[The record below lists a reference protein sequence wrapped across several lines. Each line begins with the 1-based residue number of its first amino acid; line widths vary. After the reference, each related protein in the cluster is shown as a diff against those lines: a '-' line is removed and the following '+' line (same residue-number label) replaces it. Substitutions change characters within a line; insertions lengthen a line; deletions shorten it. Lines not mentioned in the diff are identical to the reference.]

1 MMADSEHGIR
11 ALEQTDLLRAVA
23 EHKAVF
29 FKSGWARYDTARP
42 GTLKLVPE
50 AGRLSALKA
59 DYGKMPPM
67 FFEAPP
73 PFDEIMKRI
82 ASLERAINEL
92 PVR

>member
-1 MMADSEHGIR
+1 MMADSEHGAR
-11 ALEQTDLLRAVA
+11 ALEKTDLLRAVA

-42 GTLKLVPE
+42 GTLKLMPD
-50 AGRLSALKA
+50 AGRVVALKS
-59 DYGKMPPM
+59 DYGKMTPM

-73 PFDEIMKRI
+73 PFDEIRKRI
-82 ASLERAINEL
+82 ESLERAINAL